1 MPNPRVLHAPRP
13 HQRVVVT
20 VIRTSEADPSPGR
33 EQAPPLPLP
42 QPLPLL
48 AETEAEHQPAARQA
62 EEAEEAD
69 EGEEGE
75 DGEPHEE
82 LTHQHQHSPRWVEQD
97 TEAMAA
103 AAKQQRQ
110 RQSEAPPVPLP
121 LPVALDGERHAGG
134 DDGSGMRILD
144 CTGAWVCSC
153 GQRNKYSQPQC
164 GGRKCRVRVCRWA

>member
-69 EGEEGE
+69 EGEEAE
-75 DGEPHEE
+75 LHAE
-82 LTHQHQHSPRWVEQD
+82 LTHQPQQSPLWVEQD
-97 TEAMAA
+97 TEARAA
-103 AAKQQRQ
+103 AAEQQRQ
-110 RQSEAPPVPLP
+110 QRGPPAPLP
-121 LPVALDGERHAGG
+121 LPVVLDGERHAGSG
-134 DDGSGMRILD
+134 GGMRIPD

-153 GQRNKYSQPQC
+153 GHRNKYDKQQC
-164 GGRKCRVRVCRWA
+164 GGQLCRLRICR